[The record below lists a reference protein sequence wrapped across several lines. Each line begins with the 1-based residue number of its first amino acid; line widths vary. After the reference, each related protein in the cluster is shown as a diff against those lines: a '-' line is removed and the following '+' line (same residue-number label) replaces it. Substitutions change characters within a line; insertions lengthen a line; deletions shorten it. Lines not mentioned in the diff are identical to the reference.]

1 MTVQD
6 EGFHEIQLNGK
17 QVVFLFMAATVVS
30 VVIFLC
36 GVLVGRGVRVDRPAL
51 TDLGPVIA
59 QAETTPPSTQ
69 QTPPP
74 AATPSGSDPRSA
86 APPPDTD
93 DLSYFNRLETKTQPR
108 ENLKAAVEKRLAK
121 VDGAET
127 VPLSAIVPPVEKT
140 PKPKN
145 AESAQK
151 AENAE
156 KTTQKTAG
164 EKTVAAKP
172 APPPS
177 RDIPRV
183 TAGSAI
189 PSAPPSA
196 PPAPA
201 PVPVTATPADEPA
214 GSGFAVQIA
223 ALNVRGEAEAIAK
236 RLSSKGYAAY
246 VLVPSSGTPSVFR
259 VRIGKFPTRHEAET
273 VAAKL
278 KKEEQFNPWV
288 TR

>member
-36 GVLVGRGVRVDRPAL
+36 GVLVGRGVRGDRPTLA
-51 TDLGPVIA
+51 DLGPASA
-59 QAETTPPSTQ
+59 QSETTPPPSSQ
-69 QTPPP
+69 PAP
-74 AATPSGSDPRSA
+74 AATATAGSDPRTAS
-86 APPPDTD
+86 PPPDTD
-93 DLSYFNRLETKTQPR
+93 DLSYFNRLETKTPPR
-108 ENLKAAVEKRLAK
+108 ENLKSAVDKRVAQ
-121 VDGAET
+121 T
-127 VPLSAIVPPVEKT
+127 NPVEMA
-140 PKPKN
+140 PVAARPIPEKPP
-145 AESAQK
+145 AAK
-151 AENAE
+151 AAASPERA
-156 KTTQKTAG
+156 APPP
-164 EKTVAAKP
+164 AKP
-172 APPPS
+172 AAPKGPPA
-177 RDIPRV
+177 V
-183 TAGSAI
+183 A
-189 PSAPPSA
+189 
-196 PPAPA
+196 PAPA
-201 PVPVTATPADEPA
+201 VASPAPTAPDEPA

-236 RLSSKGYAAY
+236 RLSSKGYMAY
-246 VLVPSSGTPSVFR
+246 VLVPSDGTPSVFR

>member
-1 MTVQD
+1 VTVQD

-36 GVLVGRGVRVDRPAL
+36 GVLVGRGVRVDRPAMA
-51 TDLGPVIA
+51 DLGPSSA
-59 QAETTPPSTQ
+59 QAETTPPPSPQ
-69 QTPPP
+69 PVP
-74 AATPSGSDPRSA
+74 AAAASAGSDPRAA

-93 DLSYFNRLETKTQPR
+93 DLSYFNRLETKTPPR
-108 ENLKAAVEKRLAK
+108 ENLKSAVEKRVAQSTAVELAP
-121 VDGAET
+121 A
-127 VPLSAIVPPVEKT
+127 
-140 PKPKN
+140 
-145 AESAQK
+145 
-151 AENAE
+151 
-156 KTTQKTAG
+156 
-164 EKTVAAKP
+164 AAKP
-172 APPPS
+172 IPEKASAPKLVEKSAAPPE
-177 RDIPRV
+177 RV
-183 TAGSAI
+183 AAPVKS
-189 PSAPPSA
+189 PAPPVKEPPRAA
-196 PPAPA
+196 PAPATPAAPAPA
-201 PVPVTATPADEPA
+201 PAAAVLTPAAAPDEPA

-236 RLSSKGYAAY
+236 RLSSKGYVAY
-246 VLVPSSGTPSVFR
+246 VLVPPDGTPAVFR

>member
-1 MTVQD
+1 VTVQD

-36 GVLVGRGVRVDRPAL
+36 GVLVGRGVRADRPAMA
-51 TDLGPVIA
+51 DLGPASA
-59 QAETTPPSTQ
+59 QSETS
-69 QTPPP
+69 PP
-74 AATPSGSDPRSA
+74 ASPQPAPAAAAPAGSDPRAA

-93 DLSYFNRLETKTQPR
+93 DLSYFNRLETKTPPR
-108 ENLKAAVEKRLAK
+108 ENLKSVVEKRIAQ
-121 VDGAET
+121 
-127 VPLSAIVPPVEKT
+127 SNPVELAPVA
-140 PKPKN
+140 PKSIPER
-145 AESAQK
+145 AP
-151 AENAE
+151 AE
-156 KTTQKTAG
+156 KPI
-164 EKTVAAKP
+164 ERVAPPPERAAPQPAKP
-172 APPPS
+172 AAPVKEPP
-177 RDIPRV
+177 R
-183 TAGSAI
+183 SA
-189 PSAPPSA
+189 A
-196 PPAPA
+196 APA
-201 PVPVTATPADEPA
+201 VAAAVPIAAPDEPA

-236 RLSSKGYAAY
+236 RLSSKGYMAY
-246 VLVPSSGTPSVFR
+246 VLVPSDGTPAVFR

>member
-36 GVLVGRGVRVDRPAL
+36 GVLVGRGVRVDRPAMA
-51 TDLGPVIA
+51 DLGPVSA
-59 QAETTPPSTQ
+59 QAETTPPPSPQ
-69 QTPPP
+69 PAP
-74 AATPSGSDPRSA
+74 AAAATAGSDPRTA

-93 DLSYFNRLETKTQPR
+93 DLSYFNRLETKTPPR
-108 ENLKAAVEKRLAK
+108 ENLKSAVDKR
-121 VDGAET
+121 VGH
-127 VPLSAIVPPVEKT
+127 SNPVELA
-140 PKPKN
+140 P
-145 AESAQK
+145 
-151 AENAE
+151 
-156 KTTQKTAG
+156 
-164 EKTVAAKP
+164 VAAKP
-172 APPPS
+172 IAEKPPAAKAAPVPERVTPPP
-177 RDIPRV
+177 
-183 TAGSAI
+183 AK
-189 PSAPPSA
+189 

-201 PVPVTATPADEPA
+201 KEPAGVAPAPAVASLAPTTPDEPP

-236 RLSSKGYAAY
+236 RLSSKGYMAY
-246 VLVPSSGTPSVFR
+246 VLVPSDGTPSVFR

>member
-1 MTVQD
+1 VTDQD

-36 GVLVGRGVRVDRPAL
+36 GVLVGRGVRVDRPVMA
-51 TDLGPVIA
+51 DLGPVSA
-59 QAETTPPSTQ
+59 QTETTPPASPQ
-69 QTPPP
+69 SAPGAAAP
-74 AATPSGSDPRSA
+74 AGSDPRSA

-93 DLSYFNRLETKTQPR
+93 DLSYFNRLETKTPPR
-108 ENLKAAVEKRLAK
+108 ENLKSVVDKRVAQSNPVELAPTAVKAIPEK
-121 VDGAET
+121 V
-127 VPLSAIVPPVEKT
+127 PVEK
-140 PKPKN
+140 PAEKP
-145 AESAQK
+145 AERS
-151 AENAE
+151 AE
-156 KTTQKTAG
+156 KTAPL
-164 EKTVAAKP
+164 ERAAPPAAAKP
-172 APPPS
+172 A
-177 RDIPRV
+177 
-183 TAGSAI
+183 
-189 PSAPPSA
+189 APPKEPLRA
-196 PPAPA
+196 APA
-201 PVPVTATPADEPA
+201 PPVASLAPVAPDEPA

-236 RLSSKGYAAY
+236 RLSSKGYMAY
-246 VLVPSSGTPSVFR
+246 VLMPSDGTPAVFR

>member
-36 GVLVGRGVRVDRPAL
+36 GVLVGRGVRVDRPAMA
-51 TDLGPVIA
+51 DLGPVSA
-59 QAETTPPSTQ
+59 QAETTPPAAPQ
-69 QTPPP
+69 PAP
-74 AATPSGSDPRSA
+74 AAAATAGSDPRAA

-93 DLSYFNRLETKTQPR
+93 DLSYFNRLETKTPPR
-108 ENLKAAVEKRLAK
+108 ENLKSAVDKRIAHSNPVELAPMAAKPIPEK
-121 VDGAET
+121 
-127 VPLSAIVPPVEKT
+127 PPVEK
-140 PKPKN
+140 PP
-145 AESAQK
+145 
-151 AENAE
+151 AE
-156 KTTQKTAG
+156 KPAVKAAAPP
-164 EKTVAAKP
+164 ERAAPPPAKP
-172 APPPS
+172 A
-177 RDIPRV
+177 
-183 TAGSAI
+183 
-189 PSAPPSA
+189 APPKEPQRVA
-196 PPAPA
+196 PAPA
-201 PVPVTATPADEPA
+201 VALLTPAAPDEQT
-214 GSGFAVQIA
+214 GNGFAVQIA

-236 RLSSKGYAAY
+236 RLSSKGYMAY
-246 VLVPSSGTPSVFR
+246 VLMPSDGTPAVFR